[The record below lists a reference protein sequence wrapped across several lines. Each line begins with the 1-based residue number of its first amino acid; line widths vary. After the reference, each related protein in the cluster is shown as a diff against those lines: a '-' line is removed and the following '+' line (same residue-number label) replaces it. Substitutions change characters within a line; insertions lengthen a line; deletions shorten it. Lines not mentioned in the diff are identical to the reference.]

1 MRDTGI
7 EPDGL
12 PYQLRSRGRN
22 RPLTWG
28 PIGDHTLCAIVNDL
42 RVGERVARARLG
54 PSPAPRETGY
64 RHLLGSSGGKRRRS
78 AQAAGS
84 RAPSEEVVVPVDPL
98 HRDVLNV
105 VEGTQGPARNGLR
118 QLMASVL
125 NSPIVVSV
133 GH

>member
-1 MRDTGI
+1 VRD
-7 EPDGL
+7 
-12 PYQLRSRGRN
+12 
-22 RPLTWG
+22 
-28 PIGDHTLCAIVNDL
+28 
-42 RVGERVARARLG
+42 GERPARLCT
-54 PSPAPRETGY
+54 SCAFSNWLCIGY
-64 RHLLGSSGGKRRRS
+64 NLRKRVTAIYWGSSGGKRRRS

-84 RAPSEEVVVPVDPL
+84 RTPSAEVVVPVDPL

-105 VEGTQGPARNGLR
+105 AEARKGPARNGLR